1 MNRADVIQL
10 ISENRTGHG
19 VHEAVTETT
28 RTVMCEVQSVRRSE
42 YYNALNAGF
51 QPEYVFKLTLAEDY
65 QNERLVLFHGQKFT
79 VVRTYLTEDEGIEIT
94 VERSDEN
101 GTDEIYSGDSD
112 DNGDA

>member
-10 ISENRTGHG
+10 IKENRTGHG

-51 QPEYVFKLTLAEDY
+51 QPEYVFKIALAEDY
-65 QNERLVLFHGQKFT
+65 QDERIVMFHSQKFR
-79 VVRTYLTEDEGIEIT
+79 VVRTYRTDDEGIEIT
-94 VERSDEN
+94 VERSDEL
-101 GTDEIYSGDSD
+101 GQDEIYTDSGD

>member
-1 MNRADVIQL
+1 MIRADVIQL
-10 ISENRTGHG
+10 IKENRTGHG

-65 QNERLVLFHGQKFT
+65 QDERLVMYHGQKFR
-79 VVRTYLTEDEGIEIT
+79 VVRTYRTDDEGIEIT
-94 VERSDEN
+94 VERSDEL
-101 GTDEIYSGDSD
+101 GQDEIYTDSGG
-112 DNGDA
+112 NGDA

>member
-1 MNRADVIQL
+1 MNRADVIQM
-10 ISENRTGHG
+10 IKESRTGHG

-65 QNERLVLFHGQKFT
+65 QDERLVMYHGQKFR
-79 VVRTYLTEDEGIEIT
+79 VVRTYRTDDEGIEIT
-94 VERSDEN
+94 VERSDEL
-101 GTDEIYSGDSD
+101 GQDEIYTDSGD
-112 DNGDA
+112 DNGNT

>member
-1 MNRADVIQL
+1 MIRADVIQL
-10 ISENRTGHG
+10 IKENRTGHG

-65 QNERLVLFHGQKFT
+65 QDERLVMYHGQKFR
-79 VVRTYLTEDEGIEIT
+79 VVRTYRTDDEGIEIT
-94 VERSDEN
+94 VERSDEL
-101 GTDEIYSGDSD
+101 GQDEIYTDSGD
-112 DNGDA
+112 DNGNA

>member
-1 MNRADVIQL
+1 MIRADVIQL
-10 ISENRTGHG
+10 IKENRTGHG

-65 QNERLVLFHGQKFT
+65 QDERLVMYHGQKFR
-79 VVRTYLTEDEGIEIT
+79 VVRTYRTDDEGIEIT
-94 VERSDEN
+94 VERSDEL
-101 GTDEIYSGDSD
+101 GQDEIYTDSGD

>member
-1 MNRADVIQL
+1 MIRADVIQL
-10 ISENRTGHG
+10 IKENRTGHG

-65 QNERLVLFHGQKFT
+65 QDERLVMYHRQKFR
-79 VVRTYLTEDEGIEIT
+79 VVRTYRTDDEGIEIT
-94 VERSDEN
+94 VERSDEL
-101 GTDEIYSGDSD
+101 GQDEIYTDSGD
-112 DNGDA
+112 DNGNT

>member
-1 MNRADVIQL
+1 MIRADVIQL
-10 ISENRTGHG
+10 IKENRTGHG

-65 QNERLVLFHGQKFT
+65 QDERLVMYHGQKFR
-79 VVRTYLTEDEGIEIT
+79 VVRTYRTDDEGIEIT
-94 VERSDEN
+94 VERSDEL
-101 GTDEIYSGDSD
+101 GQDEIYTDSGD
-112 DNGDA
+112 DNGNT